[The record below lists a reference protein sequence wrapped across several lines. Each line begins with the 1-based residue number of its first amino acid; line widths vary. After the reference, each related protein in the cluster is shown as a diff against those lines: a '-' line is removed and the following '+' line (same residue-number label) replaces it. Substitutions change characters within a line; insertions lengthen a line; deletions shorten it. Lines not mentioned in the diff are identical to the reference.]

1 MGITAKHIKVFS
13 VLTIL
18 FIFILTFPILA
29 THLSA
34 NFIFSQKS
42 PQSQQLLRT
51 YLQITTSS
59 KDTNIPNLIDLY
71 QSKSSGIIAF
81 YRDFMPQLKKEE
93 QIETETISKGYLQVT
108 QTDKLSSNVLLT
120 TAPAVNGKQKITVIP
135 ITYIDSLRAIPIETS
150 SFIDYPIHGEVVV
163 GVGKKEDIIKS
174 ISDLFQQAK
183 TLHAEGK
190 EDELKQIMS
199 VNSPITGLSNDEKNA
214 MKDAQVTSLT
224 FYDAPAFENSLA
236 LIASITIKRNSCS
249 QSGTVEAYYD
259 SNRHQYFLSDIRNA
273 VESLCIPKRSTY
285 GGIIV
290 NCKNCI
296 YAPIGK
302 SYALPSNY
310 VPPLVK
316 TLLPGAGAVTPE
328 TKKAL
333 TLLFNDAS
341 ANGISLIVR
350 SSYRSYETQVA
361 TFESYV
367 QNEIKN
373 GKTRA
378 QAEVAANTY
387 SARPGHSEHQLG
399 TTVDIRDGEGVYN
412 YLAKNAVRFGFVI
425 SYPYNCQS
433 LTGYVYEPWHI
444 RYVGT
449 KIASEMSS
457 KGYTTCKNGLYPSKY
472 FEDTKLYEKM

>member
-1 MGITAKHIKVFS
+1 MRITAKHIKVFS
-13 VLTIL
+13 VLTLL
-18 FIFILTFPILA
+18 FISLISFPVIA
-29 THLSA
+29 SYITV
-34 NFIFSQKS
+34 NFVFSQKA
-42 PQSQQLLRT
+42 PQSQSLLRT
-51 YLQITTSS
+51 YLQVTTSS
-59 KDTNIPNLIDLY
+59 KDSNIATLIDLY
-71 QSKSSGIIAF
+71 QSKSSGIIAI
-81 YRDFMPQLKKEE
+81 YRDLMPQLKKEA

-108 QTDKLSSNVLLT
+108 QTDKLTSNVILT
-120 TAPAVNGKQKITVIP
+120 ISPAVDGKQKITVIP
-135 ITYIDSLRAIPIETS
+135 VTYIDSLGAIPIEKS
-150 SFIDYPIHGEVVV
+150 SSIEYPAHGEVVV
-163 GVGKKEDIIKS
+163 GIGKEEDIIKS

-183 TLHAEGK
+183 TLYTQGK
-190 EDELKQIMS
+190 ESELKQIMS
-199 VNSPITGLSNDEKNA
+199 VNSPITGISNDEKNA
-214 MKDAQVTSLT
+214 MNDAQVASLT

-236 LIASITIKRNSCS
+236 LIASMTIKRNTCS
-249 QSGTVEAYYD
+249 QTGTVEAYYD
-259 SNRHQYFLSDIRNA
+259 SNRHEYFLSDIRNA
-273 VESLCIPKRSTY
+273 VESLCIPKRSNY

-316 TLLPGAGAVTPE
+316 TLLHGAGAVTPE

-341 ANGISLIVR
+341 ANGISLIIR

-373 GKTRA
+373 GKTRT
-378 QAEVAANTY
+378 QAEAAANTY

-399 TTVDIRDGEGVYN
+399 TTVDIRDGEGVYT

-425 SYPYNCQS
+425 SYPYNCQA

-457 KGYTTCKNGLYPSKY
+457 KGYTSCKNGLYPSKY
-472 FEDTKLYEKM
+472 LEEIKLYEKM